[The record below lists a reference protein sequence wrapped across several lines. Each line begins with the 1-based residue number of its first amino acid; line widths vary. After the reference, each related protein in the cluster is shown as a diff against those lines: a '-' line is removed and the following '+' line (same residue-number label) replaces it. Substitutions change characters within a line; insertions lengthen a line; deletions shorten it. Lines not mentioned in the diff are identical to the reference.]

1 LHSLKN
7 APVHVVR
14 WYAKKLQRL
23 IVPLYI
29 FLAFLAIV
37 CMLMIVPTSVE
48 KIVKYNMNLVQSAG
62 KSPLRSEFYAYAEEN
77 TAIS

>member
-1 LHSLKN
+1 
-7 APVHVVR
+7 
-14 WYAKKLQRL
+14 
-23 IVPLYI
+23 
-29 FLAFLAIV
+29 
-37 CMLMIVPTSVE
+37 MLMIVPTSVE